1 MRSLLTLQS
10 SNDRIV
16 QIPYRQKQRVGILLS
31 GGMDSGLLLNLLD
44 IACTDCTFVI
54 FTMDKPDGSL
64 KYSADIIKKSKLK
77 NKWEQHTVKG
87 GKENEI
93 ASLGITGKT
102 AFRHILDDYITDL
115 DVLYS
120 GNTSNPP
127 QPLVSTTAPPDRSVA
142 NKAVEKYD
150 KFEIPFIE
158 LDKAE
163 TIDLVKRLDI
173 EWLFEASHTCTEFDV
188 GRCYLETESI
198 HCWQCMERQ
207 WGFAEN
213 NMKDPGTN

>member
-1 MRSLLTLQS
+1 MGSSISDKLLHPIGSTTAFRLSCEAFLRASTIELLILVFRDELQKKEIQREFELATAKAQR
-10 SNDRIV
+10 RI
-16 QIPYRQKQRVGILLS
+16 PFHL
-31 GGMDSGLLLNLLD
+31 
-44 IACTDCTFVI
+44 
-54 FTMDKPDGSL
+54 
-64 KYSADIIKKSKLK
+64 
-77 NKWEQHTVKG
+77 VKG

-127 QPLVSTTAPPDRSVA
+127 QSLMSTTAPPDRSVA

-158 LDKAE
+158 LNKAE

-188 GRCYLETESI
+188 GRCYQQTETI

-207 WGFAEN
+207 WGFIEN
-213 NMKDPGTN
+213 NMRDPGTK

>member
-1 MRSLLTLQS
+1 MLTLQS

-16 QIPYRQKQRVGILLS
+16 QIPYREEQRVGILLS

-64 KYSADIIKKSKLK
+64 KYSADIIKKSKLR
-77 NKWEQHTVKG
+77 NKWEQHIVKG

-127 QPLVSTTAPPDRSVA
+127 QSLMSTTAAPDRSVA
-142 NKAVEKYD
+142 NKAVDKYS

-158 LDKAE
+158 LNKAE
-163 TIDLVKRLDI
+163 TIDLVLRHEL
-173 EWLFEASHTCTEFDV
+173 EWLFEASHTCTEFDE
-188 GRCYLETESI
+188 GRCYQQTETI

-207 WGFAEN
+207 WGFIEN
-213 NMKDPGTN
+213 NIRDPGTN